1 MRMKGIMPLA
11 TFTSHPTLPDD
22 VVVLEPQRVP
32 PLGDVPTAI
41 AQALERPVGTRSL
54 TDVAHGKLAENAD
67 ARAVVV
73 VSDSTRPVP
82 YSGPSGILWP
92 MVERLLDSGF
102 TPDRVTLIVAT
113 GTHRRL
119 NETEIGRLYDGR
131 VLSAGIAVRCHDA
144 FDPAGL
150 VSVGRTAAGVDVL
163 MDSEYAAAD
172 LRILTGLVE
181 SHLMAGASGGRKSI
195 CPGLLGVDSVRDFH
209 GARVL
214 ADPMAC
220 DLVTTGNPC
229 HDLALEIA
237 RMAPADFIINVTCR
251 EDGAV
256 MGVFAGD
263 MEEAH
268 AQAVADLRRFVSIP
282 AHERYDVVVTHG
294 GKVGVNHYQA
304 AKAAAVA
311 AMVVKPGGYI
321 ILVADT
327 IDPDPIGS
335 AAYRSLL
342 GLLREIGA
350 DAFVRLI
357 LGPDWTFVHDQWQV
371 QMWARVFA
379 QIPPHHFLYFS
390 PQTPTSEYDSLPG
403 RSPGTFFAA
412 DRAGKSKEEQ
422 VTGFVAAALR
432 QATAEWTRT
441 NRPGPHD
448 RALRPRVAFLPAG
461 PYAIPTL
468 DTR

>member
-22 VVVLEPQRVP
+22 GVVLEPQRVP

-41 AQALERPVGTRSL
+41 AQALERPVGPRSL
-54 TDVAHGKLAENAD
+54 TDVAHGKLAGNAD

-263 MEEAH
+263 MEEA
-268 AQAVADLRRFVSIP
+268 LRRRWP
-282 AHERYDVVVTHG
+282 TCA
-294 GKVGVNHYQA
+294 
-304 AKAAAVA
+304 
-311 AMVVKPGGYI
+311 
-321 ILVADT
+321 
-327 IDPDPIGS
+327 GS
-335 AAYRSLL
+335 
-342 GLLREIGA
+342 
-350 DAFVRLI
+350 
-357 LGPDWTFVHDQWQV
+357 
-371 QMWARVFA
+371 
-379 QIPPHHFLYFS
+379 
-390 PQTPTSEYDSLPG
+390 
-403 RSPGTFFAA
+403 
-412 DRAGKSKEEQ
+412 
-422 VTGFVAAALR
+422 
-432 QATAEWTRT
+432 
-441 NRPGPHD
+441 
-448 RALRPRVAFLPAG
+448 
-461 PYAIPTL
+461 
-468 DTR
+468 